1 MQITDTIGLLSVSVV
16 NVYAGR
22 GLEPLTEY
30 KVTCT
35 DRQLALLDRRTKLF
49 SVKEREEGKGRGDK
63 TEK

>member
-1 MQITDTIGLLSVSVV
+1 M

-30 KVTCT
+30 KVICS

-49 SVKEREEGKGRGDK
+49 SVKERKEGKGRGDK
-63 TEK
+63 KDK

>member
-1 MQITDTIGLLSVSVV
+1 V

-30 KVTCT
+30 KIICS

-49 SVKEREEGKGRGDK
+49 GVKVREEGKGLGDK
-63 TEK
+63 TDK